1 MPIWLRAL
9 ISKQHS
15 NRRRQKCRFFMQKN
29 KRLLG
34 AFALFCL
41 PITLQAKTLSYQ
53 WDTELCTYQARYN
66 SAQISKVQLDGSL
79 VFTRLAGSV
88 LLSAKSFVF
97 EPAQISTISL
107 SKIDHDYQA
116 TQAKLQ
122 TTAVLPAFAALKQR
136 TLARLE
142 MEYATNRLEAQALLG
157 QPQVLLTAAYGQT
170 SWRYAQMLNHPNAM
184 QRIRFWDQVI
194 EAQIREQ
201 ERLGNHHYR
210 QMTERRHAQ
219 QKASNAQAYAN
230 VELIRAWHNHL
241 QSPNDAAHQ
250 QDTQTDW
257 NRAFIQAARFT
268 QIQQECDEP

>member
-1 MPIWLRAL
+1 MHNKNLLWGVIAL
-9 ISKQHS
+9 L
-15 NRRRQKCRFFMQKN
+15 CF
-29 KRLLG
+29 
-34 AFALFCL
+34 
-41 PITLQAKTLSYQ
+41 PTVLQAKMLSYQ
-53 WDTELCTYQARYN
+53 WDTELCTHQAQYN
-66 SAQISKVQLDGSL
+66 SNQISKAQLDGSL
-79 VFTRLAGSV
+79 ALTRLAGSV
-88 LLSAKSFVF
+88 LLSATSFVF
-97 EPAQISTISL
+97 EPAQIPTISL

-116 TQAKLQ
+116 TKAKL
-122 TTAVLPAFAALKQR
+122 TALMVLPAFAALKQR
-136 TLARLE
+136 TLTRLE

-157 QPQVLLTAAYGQT
+157 QPQVLLTAAYGQA
-170 SWRYAQMLNHPNAM
+170 SWRDAQMLNHPNAT
-184 QRIRFWDQVI
+184 QRIQFWDQVV

-230 VELIRAWHNHL
+230 VEFIRAWHNHL

-257 NRAFIQAARFT
+257 NRAFIKAARFT

>member
-1 MPIWLRAL
+1 
-9 ISKQHS
+9 
-15 NRRRQKCRFFMQKN
+15 MQN
-29 KRLLG
+29 NNMIGCLLT
-34 AFALFCL
+34 LLCL
-41 PITLQAKTLSYQ
+41 PATLQAKTLSYQ

-66 SAQISKVQLDGSL
+66 PAQISKAQLDGSL

-107 SKIDHDYQA
+107 SAIDQDYQA
-116 TQAKLQ
+116 TKAKLR

-157 QPQVLLTAAYGQT
+157 QPHVLLTPSYGQA
-170 SWRYAQMLNHPNAM
+170 SLRDAQMLNHPNAE

-194 EAQIREQ
+194 EQQIQAQ
-201 ERLGNHHYR
+201 ERLGNHAYR

-219 QKASNAQAYAN
+219 QKASNPQAYAK

-241 QSPNDAAHQ
+241 QWPHDAAHQ

-257 NRAFIQAARFT
+257 NRAFIQAARLSS
-268 QIQQECDEP
+268 IRQECDEP